1 MLVLSLKTDEWLR
14 ITNEDGSEIDVVVV
28 RIRDDKV
35 RIGIEADATKRVLRG
50 ELIERG
56 ERTNGIENE

>member
-28 RIRDDKV
+28 RMLGDKV
-35 RIGIEADATKRVLRG
+35 RLGIKADPAKSVLRG

-56 ERTNGIENE
+56 VSTRDGGDE